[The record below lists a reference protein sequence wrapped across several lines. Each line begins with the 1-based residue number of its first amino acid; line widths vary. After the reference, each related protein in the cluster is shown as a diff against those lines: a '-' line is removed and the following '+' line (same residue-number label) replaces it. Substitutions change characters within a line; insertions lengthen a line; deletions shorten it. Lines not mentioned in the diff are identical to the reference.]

1 MTIYLNEQKRL
12 VEKYSALNF
21 ELPFM
26 LISNVHFSVKQSNF
40 SLNIG
45 WPKSYDFWDK
55 PKCPIVGDIPAI
67 IPSNKR
73 NCLLVKYHKI
83 TINPSVSRVFPSK
96 HPINPQF
103 LGSIGSFQPGPLHLQ
118 KNQPGVKTHND
129 TSKYV
134 YNLVILIEANFLKVS
149 RIIVHIFI

>member
-45 WPKSYDFWDK
+45 
-55 PKCPIVGDIPAI
+55 
-67 IPSNKR
+67 
-73 NCLLVKYHKI
+73 
-83 TINPSVSRVFPSK
+83 
-96 HPINPQF
+96 
-103 LGSIGSFQPGPLHLQ
+103 
-118 KNQPGVKTHND
+118 
-129 TSKYV
+129 
-134 YNLVILIEANFLKVS
+134 
-149 RIIVHIFI
+149 